1 MKIRRNTDP
10 SLPASHILEFIF
22 PPSDQFLGDSIASVV
37 RVAMKRNEHERG
49 DPLIGV
55 PAKITK
61 DFHLIALNDF
71 PEAVATNKELLRE
84 RNWIDVPIT
93 YQNGRRSLLTLEK
106 GTAEMEMFSD
116 VLENWNIKRAAG
128 VQ

>member
-22 PPSDQFLGDSIASVV
+22 SLSDQFLGDSIASVV

-49 DPLIGV
+49 DPIKIGV

-84 RNWIDVPIT
+84 RN
-93 YQNGRRSLLTLEK
+93 
-106 GTAEMEMFSD
+106 
-116 VLENWNIKRAAG
+116 
-128 VQ
+128 